1 MKLNLRDERGNFT
14 VKAYVG
20 MGAIGA
26 VLVGLIIFW
35 SFCVKAVAP
44 DQSHEYVLV
53 KQPIL
58 PFFEEGVDPAPV
70 KTGRTYV
77 MWTTKAVKVNVQPAQ
92 YPVHFDDLMSSDGV
106 PLDFDSIIRLKV
118 LNSVALIKNFGEG
131 WYESNIKSEFMNRV
145 RQAVRN
151 HGMNETAI
159 NSKAIDAIDKE
170 VSDAM
175 NWYIK
180 SANIP
185 VQLIQV
191 TIGKANPPDSIKNQR
206 VETAAQQQRILTEQ
220 QRKLAEDSRKSA
232 EQSRAVADNAY
243 REAMGL
249 NPSQYL
255 ELERIKMLKEVGVK
269 GTNTFIVGGNPT
281 PVIDLKK

>member
-1 MKLNLRDERGNFT
+1 
-14 VKAYVG
+14 
-20 MGAIGA
+20 
-26 VLVGLIIFW
+26 
-35 SFCVKAVAP
+35 
-44 DQSHEYVLV
+44 LV

-58 PFFEEGVDPAPV
+58 PFFAEGVDPTPV

-77 MWTTKAVKVNVQPAQ
+77 MWTTKAVKVNVQPVQ

-106 PLDFDSIIRLKV
+106 PLDFDSIIRLRV
-118 LNSVALIKNFGEG
+118 LNSVVLIKDFGVD
-131 WYESNIKSEFMNRV
+131 WYNSNIKSEFMNRV

-159 NSKAIDAIDKE
+159 NSKAIDAIDNE
-170 VSDAM
+170 VSLAM
-175 NWYIK
+175 NEYIK
-180 SANIP
+180 SAKIP
-185 VQLIQV
+185 VQLMQV

-232 EQSRAVADNAY
+232 EQSRAAADNAY

-249 NPSQYL
+249 NPAQYL
-255 ELERIKMLKEVGVK
+255 QLEQIKMLREVGVK
-269 GTNTFIVGGNPT
+269 GGNTFIIGGGAT
-281 PVIDLKK
+281 PVIDVKK